1 MSAELCKLK
10 KSLKGDLPSYVL
22 LVNQPRFVCTNCG
35 LLKEDRFVN
44 QSSEYRYFNDDSSGK
59 SDPRRVG
66 NNVNLYMDSQIDLIE
81 IDNGKNN
88 YMTYAV

>member
-1 MSAELCKLK
+1 MFMRDSRSDLCDLCNSQVVVNDKLGN
-10 KSLKGDLPSYVL
+10 L
-22 LVNQPRFVCTNCG
+22 VCTNCG